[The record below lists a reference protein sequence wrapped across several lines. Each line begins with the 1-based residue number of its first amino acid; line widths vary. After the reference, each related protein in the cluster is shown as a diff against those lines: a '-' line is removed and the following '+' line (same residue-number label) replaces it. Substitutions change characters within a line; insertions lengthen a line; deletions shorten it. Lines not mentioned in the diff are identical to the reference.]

1 MTEDQIER
9 KVEREMD
16 KLDRKLMDG
25 LITQEQYDLEVD
37 ALERWSDQQYRHM
50 ERR

>member
-1 MTEDQIER
+1 MTEDQIEL

-25 LITQEQYDLEVD
+25 RITQEEYDREIYLLDKWAE
-37 ALERWSDQQYRHM
+37 QQYRTQI
-50 ERR
+50 R